1 MPATDCAIAELI
13 GLLMDQSIS
22 VLADVRQFPG
32 LKRQPQFA
40 KDSLESSL
48 REVVIGYRHFEA
60 LGGRRTAKRIG
71 DSVCA
76 TPTPPPRKA
85 HEESS
90 PQNPVDVPGL
100 RLGGI
105 AGGGNALPTSVLQG

>member
-1 MPATDCAIAELI
+1 MAIRTRIAELI

-32 LKRQPQFA
+32 SKRQPQIA

-48 REVVIGYRHFEA
+48 RDVVIGYRHFEA

-76 TPTPPPRKA
+76 TLTPPTRKA
-85 HEESS
+85 HEESR
-90 PQNPVDVPGL
+90 PREPVEVPGL
-100 RLGGI
+100 RLGSI
-105 AGGGNALPTSVLQG
+105 AGGGNALPASALHG